1 MDTALRIIQ
10 SRIKAVQNAQ
20 DDVNSAMGKIFPEGK
35 KIVFRRDSMRHEA
48 PAVVIW
54 AQMINGWATLRITN
68 TKTNKD
74 ITISF
79 SDVIEI

>member
-1 MDTALRIIQ
+1 MNTALKIIQ
-10 SRIKAVQNAQ
+10 RKIKAVQNAQ

-35 KIVFRRDSMRHEA
+35 KIVFKRDNMRHEA

-54 AQMINGWATLRITN
+54 AQMINGWAELRITN

-74 ITISF
+74 RTISL
-79 SDVIEI
+79 SDVVEI